1 MYRSDPPFRE
11 GCVSPAAG
19 RALRRHPL
27 TLSSFSCR
35 EPSCLFQES
44 PHPVT
49 GHGRSI
55 QHFSPCGTALIYHVG
70 SRPPHSVGPGS
81 DGTTLL
87 YNFPLC
93 PLPWSWSYPLPSAD
107 VDPWSSLRD
116 IESSW
121 KSHNPWLSSSLPPS
135 LSFFS
140 SGEIWTPNLWKY
152 WVIQIINVQK
162 S

>member
-1 MYRSDPPFRE
+1 MYRSDPPCRE

-19 RALRRHPL
+19 RALSRQSV
-27 TLSSFSCR
+27 TLSSFSCW
-35 EPSCLFQES
+35 EPSCPSQGS

-55 QHFSPCGTALIYHVG
+55 KHLSPLWDSSELPRRFQTSPLWWDYVAVW
-70 SRPPHSVGPGS
+70 PPSLPPSPQSWV
-81 DGTTLL
+81 
-87 YNFPLC
+87 C
-93 PLPWSWSYPLPSAD
+93 PLPSTDA
-107 VDPWSSLRD
+107 DPWSSLSD
-116 IESSW
+116 TGSSW

-140 SGEIWTPNLWKY
+140 SGEIWTPSQWKY
-152 WVIQIINVQK
+152 WAIQIINAQK